1 MPLASRPD
9 HVAIAVPSVDDA
21 LPRWQDT
28 LGGSVQ
34 WRFHTPT
41 VFRGAAVQFRNE
53 AFLEIL
59 MPSEAEERTR
69 EAGGPSGFVT
79 RFLDR
84 FGASV
89 HHVTLKV
96 PDFDDA
102 LGILRDAGLDTVDV
116 NGEDPHWQ
124 EAFLRP
130 SQVGGLVVQVACSDM
145 SNDEWA
151 SFSGHDVPEAPTSGA
166 RLLGPQL
173 VHDDLDRAREVWTTL
188 GGTVTQADDGLLVS
202 WEDEPLTVAIR
213 PGEQSA
219 TVGLRFAD
227 AVPRPADP
235 ALGPPVLA
243 GTRA

>member
-1 MPLASRPD
+1 MPLDSRPD
-9 HVAIAVPSVDDA
+9 HVAIAVPDVDAA

-53 AFLEIL
+53 AFLEMI

-69 EAGGPSGFVT
+69 QAGGPSGFVNS
-79 RFLDR
+79 FLDK

-96 PDFDDA
+96 PDIEVA
-102 LGILRDAGLDTVDV
+102 LATLEVEGFDTVDV
-116 NGEDPHWQ
+116 HLDDPGWQ

-130 SQVGGLVVQVACSDM
+130 SQVGGLVVQVAA
-145 SNDEWA
+145 SNQTNEDWA
-151 SFSGHDVPEAPTSGA
+151 RQNGFDDIPPPPAEGA

-173 VHDDLDRAREVWTTL
+173 VHNDLDRARAVWTTL
-188 GGTVTQADDGLLVS
+188 GGTVEDTDDGLRVS
-202 WEDEPLTVAIR
+202 WQDEPLTVAIR
-213 PGEQSA
+213 VGDDRRA
-219 TVGLRFAD
+219 VGLRFLD
-227 AVPRPADP
+227 AVPRPGDP
-235 ALGPPVLA
+235 TLGPPVLA
-243 GTRA
+243 SV

>member
-1 MPLASRPD
+1 MPLTTRPD
-9 HVAIAVPSVDDA
+9 HVAIAVPDIEGA

-41 VFRGAAVQFRNE
+41 VFRGAALQFRGG
-53 AFLEIL
+53 AFLEVI

-69 EAGGPSGFVT
+69 TAGGPSGFVNS
-79 RFLDR
+79 FLDK

-96 PDFDDA
+96 PDFDEA
-102 LGILRDAGLDTVDV
+102 LETLAADGFDTVDV
-116 NGEDPHWQ
+116 HADDPHWQ

-145 SNDEWA
+145 TNEDWARSN
-151 SFSGHDVPEAPTSGA
+151 GTVVPAAPAEGA
-166 RLLGPQL
+166 RLQGPQL
-173 VHDDLDRAREVWTTL
+173 VHDDLDRAREVWTLL
-188 GGTVTQADDGLLVS
+188 GGSVEDTPDGLLVS
-202 WEDEPLTVAIR
+202 WDGEPLTIAIR
-213 PGEQSA
+213 RGERPA
-219 TVGLRFAD
+219 AIGLRFTD
-227 AVPRPADP
+227 TGPRPGDP

-243 GTRA
+243 SAA

>member
-1 MPLASRPD
+1 VPLASRPD

-21 LPRWQDT
+21 LARWQDT
-28 LGGSVQ
+28 LGGEVQ

-41 VFRGAAVQFRNE
+41 VFRGAALQFRNG

-69 EAGGPSGFVT
+69 EAGGPSGFVSS
-79 RFLDR
+79 FLDR

-96 PDFDDA
+96 PDFDKA
-102 LGILRDAGLDTVDV
+102 LLTLEEEGFDTVDV
-116 NGEDPHWQ
+116 NGDDPHWQ

-145 SNDEWA
+145 SNEDWA
-151 SFSGHDVPEAPTSGA
+151 RANGKELPAPPETGA

-173 VHDDLDRAREVWTTL
+173 VHDDLDAARRVWSAL
-188 GGTVTQADDGLLVS
+188 GGTVDDTDDGLLVS
-202 WEDEPLTVAIR
+202 WHDEPLTVAIAA
-213 PGEQSA
+213 GEKPA
-219 TVGLRFAD
+219 AVALRFTD
-227 AVPRPADP
+227 TVPRPADP

-243 GTRA
+243 TP